1 MQSNPITAA
10 FDRARAARRRA
21 LVPFLMSGYPT
32 REGFRAALAEAA
44 TLADVIEVG
53 VPFSDPLA
61 DGPVIQAAAAQ
72 ALKQATTLA
81 QTLEDIAA
89 YRLEPQASARGQ
101 APEPTATPS
110 LTLRA
115 QDGFTPP
122 IVLMLSINQVLAG
135 GAQNFA
141 QRLKAAHV
149 AGAIVPD
156 LPHEEAGSLN
166 AEFAAHG
173 LALLNMLAP
182 TTSPERTRA
191 IAQSARGFL
200 YLISS
205 AGVTGTRDTF
215 PPETL
220 AYIRRAKELSGAPV
234 CVGFGISKP
243 EHVRQLADADGFIV
257 GSALIKAQS
266 EGRNIA
272 DVLQPLR
279 QAL

>member
-1 MQSNPITAA
+1 MAA
-10 FDRARAARRRA
+10 VTIEQAFEQAVAAKRRA
-21 LVPFLMSGYPT
+21 LVPFLMSGFPT
-32 REGFRAALAEAA
+32 RQGFSEALKEAA

-72 ALKQATTLA
+72 ALKQGTTLA
-81 QTLEDIAA
+81 QTLNDVAGLKA
-89 YRLEPQASARGQ
+89 
-101 APEPTATPS
+101 
-110 LTLRA
+110 
-115 QDGFTPP
+115 PP
-122 IVLMLSINQVLAG
+122 IVLMLSINQVLSG

-141 QRLKAAHV
+141 SRIKAAGV

-156 LPHEEAGSLN
+156 LPLEESGSLRS
-166 AEFAAHG
+166 EFEAQG
-173 LALLNMLAP
+173 LTLLSMLAP
-182 TTSPERTRA
+182 TTAPQRMKT
-191 IAQSARGFL
+191 IAASAKGFL

-205 AGVTGTRDTF
+205 AGVTGTRETF

-220 AYIRRAKELSGAPV
+220 AYVRRVKQLSRAPV

-243 EHVRQLADADGFIV
+243 EHVKQLADADGFIV

-266 EGRNIA
+266 QGRSILE
-272 DVLQPLR
+272 VLQPLS

>member
-1 MQSNPITAA
+1 MQPNPIAAA
-10 FDRARAARRRA
+10 FDRARAAKRRA

-44 TLADVIEVG
+44 ALADVIEVG

-72 ALKQATTLA
+72 ALKQGTTLA
-81 QTLEDIAA
+81 QTLEDIVA
-89 YRLEPQASARGQ
+89 RTLEPQASARGQ
-101 APEPTATPS
+101 APS

-115 QDGFTPP
+115 QSGTLPP
-122 IVLMLSINQVLAG
+122 VVLMLSINQVLAG

-141 QRLKAAHV
+141 QRLRAAGV

-156 LPHEEAGSLN
+156 LPHEEAGSLR

-173 LALLNMLAP
+173 LELLNMLAP
-182 TTSPERTRA
+182 TTSPERTKA

-205 AGVTGTRDTF
+205 AGVTGTRDSF

-220 AYIRRAKELSGAPV
+220 AYIKRARELSRAPV
-234 CVGFGISKP
+234 CVGFGISRP
-243 EHVRQLADADGFIV
+243 EHVKQLADADGFIV
-257 GSALIKAQS
+257 GSALIKAQG
-266 EGRNIA
+266 EGRSIKE
-272 DVLQPLR
+272 VLQPLR
-279 QAL
+279 QSL

>member
-1 MQSNPITAA
+1 MTQTTIQQA
-10 FDRARAARRRA
+10 FDRARASKRRA
-21 LVPFLMSGYPT
+21 LVPFLMSCYPT

-72 ALKQATTLA
+72 ALKQGTTLA
-81 QTLEDIAA
+81 QTLEDVAA
-89 YRLEPQASARGQ
+89 AKG
-101 APEPTATPS
+101 
-110 LTLRA
+110 
-115 QDGFTPP
+115 PP
-122 IVLMLSINQVLAG
+122 VVLMLSVNQVLAG

-141 QRLKAAHV
+141 QRLKAAGV

-156 LPHEEAGSLN
+156 LPFEEAGSLR
-166 AEFAAHG
+166 AEFAAHN
-173 LALLNMLAP
+173 LELISMLAP
-182 TTSPERTRA
+182 TTAPDRMKS
-191 IAQSARGFL
+191 IAQGARGFL

-220 AYIRRAKELSGAPV
+220 AYIKRARELSRAPV

-243 EHVRQLADADGFIV
+243 EHVKQLADADGFIV
-257 GSALIKAQS
+257 GSALIKAQG
-266 EGRNIA
+266 EGRSIL
-272 DVLQPLR
+272 DVLQPLH
-279 QAL
+279 AVL